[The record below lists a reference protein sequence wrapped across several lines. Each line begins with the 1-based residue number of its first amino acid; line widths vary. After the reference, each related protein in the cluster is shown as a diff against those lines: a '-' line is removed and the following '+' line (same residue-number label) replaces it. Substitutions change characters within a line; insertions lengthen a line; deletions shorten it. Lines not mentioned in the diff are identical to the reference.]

1 MAKMIDK
8 FTKRPDLEPGHYRH
22 YKGGEYTVL
31 MIACDE
37 ATHKWL
43 VIYEALYGHPGVPKI
58 WARYYDSFVEN
69 VTVDGRSIPRFVR
82 VS

>member
-43 VIYEALYGHPGVPKI
+43 VIYLG
-58 WARYYDSFVEN
+58 
-69 VTVDGRSIPRFVR
+69 TVL
-82 VS
+82 